1 MQKRNIRKSVSTV
14 YEKLKRSMAWKSLN
28 KKCCKKQ
35 SKYSEEQFLPEKA
48 LLSITQNERKEKM
61 ARNREFDDALDELKM
76 LHDAKNHDYATA
88 DNPYKN
94 LEGCE
99 RLGIEA
105 WRGIVIRLMDKF
117 ERVEQYCVN
126 GELAIKSE
134 GMEDTFK
141 DIAVYSTLAM
151 ILFRRDQEK
160 QQVLTEIERGKGLGS
175 SLFTPVDD
183 KLQSDMD
190 YDHPIMVNVRATE
203 KKQKEEE
210 ARQKAMD
217 EEIFLQDRDNRGS
230 LENDYKIDFE
240 KLEAERR
247 ARDN

>member
-1 MQKRNIRKSVSTV
+1 
-14 YEKLKRSMAWKSLN
+14 
-28 KKCCKKQ
+28 
-35 SKYSEEQFLPEKA
+35 
-48 LLSITQNERKEKM
+48 
-61 ARNREFDDALDELKM
+61 
-76 LHDAKNHDYATA
+76 
-88 DNPYKN
+88 
-94 LEGCE
+94 
-99 RLGIEA
+99 
-105 WRGIVIRLMDKF
+105 MDKF

-160 QQVLTEIERGKGLGS
+160 QQVLTEVERGKGLGS
-175 SLFTPVDD
+175 SMFTPVDD

-210 ARQKAMD
+210 ARKKAMD